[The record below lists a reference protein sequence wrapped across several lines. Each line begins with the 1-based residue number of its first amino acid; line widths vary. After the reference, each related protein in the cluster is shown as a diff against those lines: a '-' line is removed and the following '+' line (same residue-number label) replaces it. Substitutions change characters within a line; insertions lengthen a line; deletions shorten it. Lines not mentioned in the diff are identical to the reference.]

1 MNCRHGTQGYGV
13 TMGFS
18 NAKGLL
24 RRQLVQGDPEGLCQS
39 AQCRDGALLAPG
51 LDLGDRDTVHTGF
64 FGQGS
69 LGKTTQI
76 AVDTQRALT
85 VQKSVRVVCWDQL
98 VLARSQTGHGAV
110 IGLKVSQ
117 IFGRSAQAV
126 VFVAGDCHHLAHVNA
141 LSVADSAA
149 RSDIQYGKDI
159 ALRRP
164 ARPRRSAQAGEA
176 GKARRRQLAL
186 TLFELRTVRHPR
198 VQGAESHC
206 SLCF

>member
-24 RRQLVQGDPEGLCQS
+24 RRQLVQGDPEGLRQS

-117 IFGRSAQAV
+117 IFGRRPQAV
-126 VFVAGDCHHLAHVNA
+126 VFGAGDRHHLVHVVPFQ
-141 LSVADSAA
+141 S
-149 RSDIQYGKDI
+149 
-159 ALRRP
+159 
-164 ARPRRSAQAGEA
+164 
-176 GKARRRQLAL
+176 
-186 TLFELRTVRHPR
+186 
-198 VQGAESHC
+198 
-206 SLCF
+206 